1 MPGNYSLVD
10 LSRFSILALVF
21 LAVTLEIV
29 TVAPM
34 VLTRIA
40 VRRRLPAIT
49 GTHGGLTSAGSLR
62 GAETQ
67 NFWTRLVQQIESRG
81 LSLADTDAQSARAKQ
96 IGRDTSE
103 LQSLMPISY
112 AVFCL
117 QKTGTQTIMYSDYRH
132 TNYTEHP
139 YTL

>member
-49 GTHGGLTSAGSLR
+49 GTHDGLTSAGSLR

-81 LSLADTDAQSARAKQ
+81 LSLADTDAQSARAKL
-96 IGRDTSE
+96 IAAGY
-103 LQSLMPISY
+103 M
-112 AVFCL
+112 
-117 QKTGTQTIMYSDYRH
+117 
-132 TNYTEHP
+132 HP
-139 YTL
+139 QAPALFTLVRIALTLDRKSVV